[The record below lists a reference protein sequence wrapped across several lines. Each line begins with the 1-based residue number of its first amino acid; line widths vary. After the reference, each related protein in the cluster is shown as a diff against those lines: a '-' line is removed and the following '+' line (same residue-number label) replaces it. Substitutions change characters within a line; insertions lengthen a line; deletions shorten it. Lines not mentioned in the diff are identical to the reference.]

1 MKYLAKFNIIDVIQ
15 KGDGRPMHPIRL
27 AWGKNIENVMMGVSF
42 RSHAESFSANVMK
55 VFEFLFKQV
64 LSQVILLD
72 ADQDQN

>member
-1 MKYLAKFNIIDVIQ
+1 
-15 KGDGRPMHPIRL
+15 MHPIRL
-27 AWGKNIENVMMGVSF
+27 AWGNNTENVIMSALHGNSQTL
-42 RSHAESFSANVMK
+42 AANVMK

>member
-15 KGDGRPMHPIRL
+15 RGDGRPMHFIRC
-27 AWGKNIENVMMGVSF
+27 AWGNNTENVIASSLQSN
-42 RSHAESFSANVMK
+42 SHNLAANVIK

-72 ADQDQN
+72 ADKDQN